1 MKNKLKASYTSTF
14 KDDRDQ
20 HSGFFV
26 FILLCISLPSPL
38 YVDAV
43 PLSEEKVPLNNIY
56 LDLNLEFTTGS
67 IFSRL
72 QYKTPCKSLTSLK
85 QWCNKSVS
93 QFVIF
98 SAFLA
103 ADSLFYL

>member
-43 PLSEEKVPLNNIY
+43 PFSEEKVQLNIKIY
-56 LDLNLEFTTGS
+56 LDLNLEFTTGN

-72 QYKTPCKSLTSLK
+72 QYKTPCITETMM
-85 QWCNKSVS
+85 
-93 QFVIF
+93 
-98 SAFLA
+98 
-103 ADSLFYL
+103 